1 MRKLTPEEMYM
12 KSKLKE
18 QGINK
23 NAALFYFEL
32 LDLFEFTDSIISTSR
47 KLAMKFGTSER
58 TIQRYVLA
66 LKSHNFIHVR
76 PHYNNDNPDKPYIEY
91 NYYSATSIGNKL
103 KDAAIHYSARDV
115 HVHFKPGL
123 F

>member
-32 LDLFEFTDSIISTSR
+32 LDLFEFTDSIQSTSK
-47 KLAMKFGTSER
+47 KLADKFGTSER

-66 LKSHNFIHVR
+66 LKNHNLIHVR
-76 PHYNNDNPDKPYIEY
+76 PHYNNDNPDKTYIEF
-91 NYYSATSIGNKL
+91 NSYSSTSISDQL
-103 KDAAIHYSARDV
+103 KDEAVHYLARDK
-115 HVHFKPGL
+115 HVHFQPGL